1 MNLKPALLIYATQAN
16 TWVRVTIDHDMYVH
30 YPFYKPGSDKQLA
43 IDCQYVPIALS
54 DFCKMSAFGDQRL
67 RTENLWVFVPQL

>member
-1 MNLKPALLIYATQAN
+1 
-16 TWVRVTIDHDMYVH
+16 MYVH